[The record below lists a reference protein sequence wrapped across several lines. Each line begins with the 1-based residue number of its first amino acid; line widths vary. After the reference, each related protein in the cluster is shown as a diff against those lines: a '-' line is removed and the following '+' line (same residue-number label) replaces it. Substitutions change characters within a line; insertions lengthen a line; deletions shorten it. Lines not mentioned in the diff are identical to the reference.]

1 MTACLT
7 FDNPSTREAAITPT
21 PPNDLSDRIR
31 IVNAGV
37 PAPSATPAGGMQSLG
52 ERFRNLIILV
62 RADPIICGHS
72 TEARNLAEAA
82 HAAGLEKIHIVS
94 YPIQTLKKSGLPL
107 KPLASVQSY
116 SQGIEVDRP
125 EPIGDYKVLDGRLG
139 YAISGHLI
147 GLLND
152 CDGPT
157 LVMDLYIV
165 PHGMMV
171 MNAVNAQQH
180 FGPRGRVATIA
191 EAVGS
196 DITNVVNAALKSGEI
211 GTAQLVLSNY
221 LSHELPVAVSE
232 YTRTLIVEAGRKVD
246 AVVGTRFEPQLR
258 ERVRISYPA
267 IDTAKYLSV
276 QKHPKRVHEALSER
290 GLKRDGYILF
300 LSRLARA
307 KGVDDLI
314 HAYRASDAYG
324 EKKLVICGNGPE
336 SERLHELTDADP
348 NITLLHDVGDEEKAL
363 LMHGCGMYCLPSKA
377 RPEFTET
384 FGIAIAEKMLAGG
397 LGPVITTRTGG
408 IPEATGDRCLYHEAG
423 NVQDLTRALDQAY
436 SMTDDQRRQLS
447 DDARRFAMRFDK
459 AAVFGNLLEQLATP
473 SAKGAAAMA

>member
-1 MTACLT
+1 MNT
-7 FDNPSTREAAITPT
+7 DIPSPITP
-21 PPNDLSDRIR
+21 DDASLRELGDR
-31 IVNAGV
+31 
-37 PAPSATPAGGMQSLG
+37 
-52 ERFRNLIILV
+52 FKNLIIMV

-82 HAAGLEKIHIVS
+82 HAAGLKKIHIVS
-94 YPIQTLKKSGLPL
+94 YPIETLKASGLPL

-125 EPIGDYKVLDGRLG
+125 EPLGDYKVLDGRLS
-139 YAISGHLI
+139 YAISGHI
-147 GLLND
+147 IDLLNSYE
-152 CDGPT
+152 GPT

-180 FGPRGRVATIA
+180 FGARDRVATIG

-196 DITNVVNAALKSGEI
+196 DITNVVNAALKSGQI
-211 GTAQLVLSNY
+211 GAAQLVLSNY
-221 LSHELPVAVSE
+221 LSHELPVAVSA
-232 YTRTLIVEAGRKVD
+232 YTRDLIVDAGRKVD
-246 AVVGTRFEPQLR
+246 EVLGTRFEERLV
-258 ERVRISYPA
+258 ERVKISYPA

-276 QKHPKRVHEALSER
+276 EKHPKRLQEALTER
-290 GLKRDGYILF
+290 GLERDGYILF

-314 HAYRASDAYG
+314 HAYRASDSYG

-336 SERLHELTDADP
+336 SERLHELTDSDS
-348 NITLLHDVGDEEKAL
+348 NILILHDVGDEEKAL
-363 LMHGCGMYCLPSKA
+363 LMHGCAMYCLPSKA

-397 LGPVITTRTGG
+397 MGPVITTRTGG
-408 IPEATGDRCLYHEAG
+408 IPEATGDQCLYHEAG
-423 NVQDLTRALDQAY
+423 NVTDLTRALDEAFA
-436 SMTDDQRRQLS
+436 MTDEQREQLS
-447 DDARRFAMRFDK
+447 EDARSFAMRFDR
-459 AAVFGNLLEQLATP
+459 AVVFSKLVNMLTTQEAPTP
-473 SAKGAAAMA
+473 RAEAMA

>member
-1 MTACLT
+1 MNAEV
-7 FDNPSTREAAITPT
+7 PSPQSVSAGSLQAAV
-21 PPNDLSDRIR
+21 D
-31 IVNAGV
+31 
-37 PAPSATPAGGMQSLG
+37 GG
-52 ERFRNLIILV
+52 FRNVIILV

-94 YPIQTLKKSGLPL
+94 YPIETLKGSGLPL

-116 SQGIEVDRP
+116 SQGISVDRP
-125 EPIGDYKVLDGRLG
+125 EPIGDYKVLDGRLS
-139 YAISGHLI
+139 YAISGHMI
-147 GLLND
+147 DLLNR
-152 CDGPT
+152 CEGPT

-171 MNAVNAQQH
+171 MNAVDAHRQSP
-180 FGPRGRVATIA
+180 GRKRVATVA

-196 DITNVVNAALKSGEI
+196 DITNIVNAALKSGEI

-221 LSHELPVAVSE
+221 LSHDLPVAVSD
-232 YTRTLIVEAGRKVD
+232 YTRDLIVEAGQKVD
-246 AVVGTRFEPQLR
+246 QVVGTSFEQQLT
-258 ERVRISYPA
+258 ERVKISYPA
-267 IDTAKYLSV
+267 IDTAKYINV
-276 QKHPKRVHEALSER
+276 EKHPKRVAEALHAR
-290 GLKRDGYILF
+290 GLEKDGFILF

-324 EKKLVICGNGPE
+324 EKKLVVCGNGPE
-336 SERLHELTDADP
+336 ADRLHELSKADA
-348 NITLLHDVGDEEKAL
+348 NIALFNDVGDEEKAL
-363 LMHGCGMYCLPSKA
+363 LMHGCSTYCLPSKA

-397 LGPVITTRTGG
+397 LGPVVTTRTGG

-423 NVQDLTRALDQAY
+423 NVTDLTRALDEAY
-436 SMTDDQRRQLS
+436 NMSDQRRAKMS
-447 DDARRFAMRFDK
+447 DEARAFAMRFDR
-459 AAVFGNLLEQLATP
+459 AAVFGNLLSLL
-473 SAKGAAAMA
+473 GASKPVSPKQVTA

>member
-1 MTACLT
+1 M
-7 FDNPSTREAAITPT
+7 STDAAPCSASIE
-21 PPNDLSDRIR
+21 RAA
-31 IVNAGV
+31 NAD
-37 PAPSATPAGGMQSLG
+37 
-52 ERFRNLIILV
+52 FRNVIILV

-82 HAAGLEKIHIVS
+82 HAAGLDKIHIVS
-94 YPIQTLKKSGLPL
+94 YPIETLKTSGLPL

-116 SQGIEVDRP
+116 SQGISVDRP
-125 EPIGDYKVLDGRLG
+125 EPIGDYKVLDGRLS

-147 GLLND
+147 DLLHQ
-152 CDGPT
+152 CQGPT

-171 MNAVNAQQH
+171 MNAVKSHQH
-180 FGPRGRVATIA
+180 FGPRGKVATIA

-196 DITNVVNAALKSGEI
+196 DITNVVNDALKTGQI
-211 GTAQLVLSNY
+211 GAAQLVLSNY
-221 LSHELPVAVSE
+221 LDHDLPVAVSE
-232 YTRTLIVEAGRKVD
+232 YTRDLIVEAGKKID
-246 AVVGTRFEPQLR
+246 AVVGTRFEEQLT
-258 ERVRISYPA
+258 ERVKISYPA
-267 IDTAKYLSV
+267 IDTTKYINV
-276 QKHPKRVHEALSER
+276 EKHPKRVAEALAER
-290 GLKRDGYILF
+290 GLEHDGYILF

-336 SERLHELTDADP
+336 SDRLHELSDADP
-348 NITLLHDVGDEEKAL
+348 NIMILHDVGDEEKSL
-363 LMHGCGMYCLPSKA
+363 LMHSCAAYCLPSKA

-408 IPEATGDRCLYHEAG
+408 IPEATGGKCIYHEAG
-423 NVQDLTRALDQAY
+423 NVMDLTRALDEAFN
-436 SMTDDQRRQLS
+436 MS
-447 DDARRFAMRFDK
+447 DDDRRKLSENAREFAMRFDR
-459 AAVFGNLLEQLATP
+459 AEVFGNLMRQFVATATP
-473 SAKGAAAMA
+473 AIAPESAAEPAAMA

>member
-1 MTACLT
+1 M
-7 FDNPSTREAAITPT
+7 
-21 PPNDLSDRIR
+21 
-31 IVNAGV
+31 NADV
-37 PAPSATPAGGMQSLG
+37 PAPKTPGDASFREEAAG
-52 ERFRNLIILV
+52 FKNLIILV

-94 YPIQTLKKSGLPL
+94 YPIKTLKKSGLPL

-125 EPIGDYKVLDGRLG
+125 EPIGDYKVLDGRLS
-139 YAISGHLI
+139 YAISGHMI
-147 GLLND
+147 DLLNS
-152 CDGPT
+152 CKGPT

-171 MNAVNAQQH
+171 MNAVDAQQH
-180 FGPRGRVATIA
+180 FGPRERIATIA

-196 DITNVVNAALKSGEI
+196 DITNVVNEALKTGQI

-221 LSHELPVAVSE
+221 LSHELPVAVSA
-232 YTRTLIVEAGRKVD
+232 YTRDLIVEAGHKVD
-246 AVVGTRFEPQLR
+246 KIIGTRFEERLR
-258 ERVRISYPA
+258 ERVEISYPA
-267 IDTAKYLSV
+267 IDTAKYV
-276 QKHPKRVHEALSER
+276 NIEKHPKRVEEALKER
-290 GLKRDGYILF
+290 GLERDGYILF

-314 HAYRASDAYG
+314 HAYRASDSYG

-336 SERLHELTDADP
+336 SERLHELSDSDP
-348 NITLLHDVGDEEKAL
+348 NIMLLHDVGDEEKAL
-363 LMHGCGMYCLPSKA
+363 LMNGCAMYCLPSKA

-408 IPEATGDRCLYHEAG
+408 IPEATGDQCLYHEAG
-423 NVQDLTRALDQAY
+423 NVSDLTRALDEAY
-436 SMTDDQRRQLS
+436 NMTEPERRKLS
-447 DDARRFAMRFDK
+447 DDARAFAMRFDR
-459 AAVFGNLLEQLATP
+459 AAVFGNLVRMLGVPNA
-473 SAKGAAAMA
+473 AKAAQVC